1 MNKIVKLFFVA
12 VTAFSAA
19 FVQAQAPVAIDNP
32 VGTSISVNPGGF
44 GTTTICGSGG
54 GDIIGE
60 PNTSGI
66 NGVIHRFSNASW
78 TSYGNSPCLLYG
90 IDKTLNQITDANY
103 GLPGCDPATMNG
115 VTYNP
120 GSSNLAGG
128 LLVFTGSTDYTY
140 LSGASYFTSSVA
152 LRVTLT
158 VTQAATTTAIP
169 VTDDGTRLYF
179 PVAGNFDIRVY
190 IEAQSPSAPAGNH
203 LCGGTL
209 GGGVFYGSIELFDRL
224 ATNPSQKIC
233 TNFNS
238 NAATTVTPG
247 YMRFYTNSVSA
258 SASNSGPVNVGLSAT
273 LNGSG
278 TGSGT
283 LSYAWTGPNNYATQ
297 IVTIPSTVAGD
308 EGTYTLTVT
317 DMFSCTST
325 STTFLDIIT
334 DTDGDGILD
343 ATDNCPLIANPLQ
356 EDTDGDGVGDVCDNC
371 ASISNPVQTD
381 ADADNYGA
389 ACDCNDLNPAVHVA
403 PVTQTVI
410 PVDQEICYNGDA
422 IVTLTGTQVGYDY
435 YLRIDP
441 MNTIVDGPVAGTGG
455 SITLSALGLTSGE
468 TYNVYATGGGTC
480 EIQMLPI
487 LNVTIDND
495 NPTATCQNISVN
507 LSSAGTVTV
516 IPSQIDNGSS
526 DFCGITTYLING
538 GANQVYNCS
547 NIGANNAILTVADEA
562 GNTATCNATITVSDV
577 TAPIAVCQNQTVA
590 LDASGTANVLAAS
603 INNGS
608 SDACGIASLSLSP
621 NTFDCSD
628 LGSNAVTLTVTD
640 VNGNAS
646 SCNATITIQDN
657 LAPVAVSQDISVSLD
672 ASGNATIT
680 AAMINNGS
688 SDNCSISSM
697 SVAPNTFNCSNIG
710 ANSVTLTVTDV
721 NGNTNSTTAIVTVQD
736 TQNPTI
742 SCPANITQ
750 NTVVNNCGR
759 IVSYAVSG
767 SDNCTFSISQTDA
780 TGYTSGD
787 LFPVGITTQSYSITD
802 ASGNTNTCSFTVT
815 VVDNQNPTITGCPAT
830 VNVNTLPS
838 VCSAPASWV
847 APTASDNCPGV
858 TLTSTALPGST
869 FAIGTTLVTY
879 TATDASGNTASC
891 NITVIVTDNQAPI
904 FTLCPP
910 AIAANTDANECFAT
924 VAIGTA
930 SATDN
935 CTIASIVSDAPATFP
950 VGPTTV
956 TWTATDVNGLS
967 STCTQVITVTDNQL
981 PDAICQNIS
990 VPLDG
995 TGNATIT
1002 AASIDNNSDDEC
1014 GLLSV
1019 VASQTAFDC
1028 SHVGPNNITL
1038 TVTDN
1043 NNNVS
1048 TCVAVVTITE
1058 VVDPIANCQNITVQ
1072 LDASGNVSI
1081 AGNAVDNLL
1090 TPSSDNC
1097 GIDTYSVSPN
1107 TFNCTNVSSVNNVTM
1122 TVTDVHG
1129 NSASCSAVVT
1139 VQDLVAPVAL
1149 CGPHTVVLD
1158 ASGNGSLVAT
1168 DIDGGSNDA
1177 CGIAALAA
1185 SQTAFTC
1192 GNVGTNNVTL
1202 TVTDVNGNTSNC
1214 TATVTVQD
1222 NTAPIANCQNITV
1235 QLDAVGTAT
1244 VSGGAID
1251 NGSNDVCGIASL
1263 TASPGSF
1270 TCAEVGNQTVTL
1282 TVVDVNGNSST
1293 CTSTVTVE
1301 DNVAPTV
1308 SCLNVTVP
1316 LDATGN
1322 ASILATDIVPTGSGY
1337 SVNQSG
1343 VFSPVPVGGN
1353 QLFLGDD
1360 QVVGALPIGFT
1371 FNFYGTDYNQFYLS
1385 SNGFITFDNNF
1396 NSGCCSGGFIPSNDG
1411 VNNLISFSWN
1421 DIYPPGGG
1429 SIFYEVLGTAPNRR
1443 LVVSYTN
1450 LPHFPGSGADHTSQI
1465 MLYETSNIIEIHSA
1479 TITDDGSLHTMG
1491 IESANGT
1498 EGIAV
1503 PGRNQ
1508 SNWTTSNDYVAFIPQ
1523 ASLFDACGIASITAD
1538 VTSFDCSDVGA
1549 NTVNVTVTDVNGN
1562 TSVCSSTVTITDVT
1576 PPTAVCQNLT
1586 VQLDAAGSATIAA
1599 AQIDNGS
1606 TDVCTAVN
1614 LAASQT
1620 SFDCSNIGT
1629 NNVLLT
1635 VTDAYGN
1642 VSTCNSVVTVEDN
1655 IAPTITCPADISV
1668 NNDPGICGA
1677 VISYVDPIT
1686 SDNCSTSTNLIV
1698 NSGAENNDF
1707 VGWNITMNGGDGW
1720 LPFGAYGEAHSGT
1733 SAFTGSYDW
1742 VVKNQT
1748 IDLVANGYLP
1758 SYLDAAPDI
1767 FVSEWY
1773 KASACCSA
1781 TDLYF
1786 FSAELL
1792 DASLNVVG
1800 TFNLGS
1806 MMAPASSGNTW
1817 QNVTNTFSG
1826 YGPGVR
1832 YVRITHG
1839 SRDTE
1844 FWAGHYGTLIDDTE
1858 VRVAGV
1864 SPVQT
1869 AGLSSGSTFPVGTT
1883 TNTFVVTDQ
1892 SGNTSTCSFNVVV
1905 TDTEAP
1911 VAVCQD
1917 ITINLNASGNATI
1930 TTNDINNGSSDN
1942 CAIASTTLD
1951 VTSFN
1956 CSDIGANP
1964 VVLTVTDIYG
1974 LVSTCNANVTVVD
1987 NLAPTATCTSIT
1999 VPLDATGNA
2008 SINGVDVDG
2017 GSIDNCAIA
2026 TYNVV
2031 PNTFNCSNVGA
2042 NTVTLTVT
2050 DINGNSATC
2059 NATVTV
2065 QDNIAPIAQCLNLTV
2080 QLDATGN
2087 ATIADIDL
2095 NNGSSD
2101 VCGISTYLASQTTF
2115 NCSHV
2120 GTNSVTLTVTD
2131 VNGNSSTCTSTVTV
2145 EDNVAPIALCQ
2156 DITIGLD
2163 GLGNASITAS
2173 MIDNGSNDACGI
2185 LSIAASQLN
2194 FNCSNIGANTVTL
2207 TVTDNNGNVSTCIST
2222 VTVQDLFAPV
2232 VTCPSNVVVSADPGV
2247 CDASFV
2253 AIGMAT
2259 ATDNCPGSVVISNNA
2274 PSVFPLGVNNV
2285 TWSAVDGF
2293 GNVGTC
2299 IQTIT
2304 VIDSENPTI
2313 TCPAP
2318 VAVST
2323 DLNSCV
2329 ATSVVLGSPI
2339 TNDNCSVNTVTNDAP
2354 ATFPLGITVVTWT
2367 ATDFE
2372 GNSTICTQGVTVTDD
2387 QDPVITCPA
2396 TVTVPANLAA
2406 CTAVG
2411 VVLGVPSVTENCT
2424 IASVSND
2431 APVVYNLGNT
2441 TVNWTVIDGSGNTG
2455 TCAQTVT
2462 VIDTQNPTIV
2472 CPADVTVNT
2481 DPTLCTASV
2490 VALGSP
2496 VTADNCSV
2504 QPATNDA
2511 PATYPLGTTTVT
2523 WTVLDGSGN
2532 TASCTQTVTVLD
2544 NELPTIACPIN
2555 VTVNTDGGL
2564 CTASGVALGSETSA
2578 DNCSVASVTNN
2589 APATYPLGNT
2599 TVIWSVVDGSG
2610 NSATCA
2616 QTVTV
2621 VDSELPTITC
2631 PVALTVPADLGVCNA
2646 TGVAL
2651 GTPTTSDNCSVA
2663 SVSNNAPATFPIGAT
2678 NVTWVVTDGS
2688 GNTASCVQ
2696 SVTIVDTQA
2705 PTIACPADVTVPANF
2720 GSCVAT
2726 GVSLGTPTTAD
2737 NCAVT
2742 SVSSNAPG
2750 TFTLGTTTVT
2760 WTVADAA
2767 GNSTTC
2773 TQTVTVL
2780 DNQAPTIACPANVTV
2795 PADAGLCS
2803 ASGVLLGT
2811 PSTADNCSVASTT
2824 NNAPAIFP
2832 LGGTIVTWTVVDGSG
2847 NASTC
2852 TQVVTVT
2859 DTQLPTITCPVAVTV
2874 SADVASCVATGVAL
2888 GTPTTA
2894 DNCSVVS
2901 VVNNAPAI
2909 FPLGN
2914 TTVIWTVTDGSGN
2927 FATCSQLVS
2936 VTDTQLPTIACPA
2949 NITVPANSGTCV
2961 ATGLALGTPTTSD
2974 NCSVASVTNDGPFTF
2989 PLGTT
2994 TVTWT
2999 VTDGSGNT
3007 ATCTQTVTVIDT
3019 QLPTITCPVAVTVP
3033 ADAGL
3038 CTASAVALGSPV
3050 TSDNCSV
3057 ASVTNNAPTAF
3068 PLGNTAVT
3076 WTVMDGSG
3084 NLVSCSQTVTVI
3096 DTQAPTITC
3105 PANVT
3110 VSAGGGSCTA
3120 TGVALGTPTTA
3131 DNCSVASVTNNGP
3144 ATFALGATTVTW
3156 TVVDGSG
3163 NTTTC
3168 NQVITVID
3176 TENPIIT
3183 CSVPVTVLADLGSCT
3198 ATGVTLVPATGA
3210 DNCSVASITNN
3221 APVAF
3226 PLGTTNVTWTI
3237 TDGSG
3242 NTATCV
3248 QPVTV
3253 IDTQAPSIACP
3264 APVTFTADFGACY
3277 SSGVVLGTATAAD
3290 NCSVAS
3296 VTNNGTAT
3304 YAVGTTPVVWTVV
3317 DGSGNTTTCTQL
3329 VTVLDTQLPVITCPT
3344 AVTVPADLGTCVATG
3359 VALGAPTTTDNCAVG
3374 SVVNNAPAA
3383 FMLGNTT
3390 VTWTATDA
3398 SGNTATCTQ
3407 IVTVID
3413 TQAPTISCAPA
3424 VTVNNDPGQCT
3435 AVVALVSPITADN
3448 CSVASVVNNAPAAFP
3463 VGTTTVTWTVTDGS
3477 GNTSTCAQSVTVIDN
3492 ELPTISCAADIVVN
3506 TVPGNCGRIV
3516 NYATPTYVDNCLV
3529 AVMVQSDNSG
3539 LTSGSWFPVG
3549 TTVQEYTMTD
3559 QAGNSVSCNFN
3570 VTVIDNQAPIITN
3583 CPADVM
3589 AYSTAD
3595 NCNAVAFW
3603 GVPVATD
3610 NCPSGLTMTSNYAPG
3625 AELALGTYQV
3635 TYTAVD
3641 NSGNTSVC
3649 SFTVTAVDTISPT
3662 PIELP
3667 IVNGG
3672 CSVTLEAPKT
3682 DDNCS
3687 GLLIATTT
3695 TTFPVTDLGI
3705 TPVVW
3710 TFTDASGN
3718 TTNIV
3723 QYVEIDGVV
3732 DATVSY
3738 VDDVTLMA
3746 NNDNPTATY
3755 QWTNC
3760 ETGVIIGGATNQT
3773 FTPYTNGIYAVIV
3786 TENGCPEAMS
3796 MCFEIDAV
3804 GVEDLTSDELVIFP
3818 NPAVGGMFTINFS
3831 GKIEKIEVVDMI
3843 GRVIALETNIDSG
3856 SVNGSEL
3863 ASGKYFVRVYAE
3875 GTVIAKEVIVV
3886 NK

>member
-422 IVTLTGTQVGYDY
+422 IVTLTVTQVGYDY

-507 LSSAGTVTV
+507 LSSAGAVTV

-688 SDNCSISSM
+688 SDNCSIASM

-710 ANSVTLTVTDV
+710 PNSVTLTVTDV

-1158 ASGNGSLVAT
+1158 ASGNGSLLAT

-1322 ASILATDIVPTGSGY
+1322 AAITVSDINNNSTDNCAIATTTLDI
-1337 SVNQSG
+1337 
-1343 VFSPVPVGGN
+1343 
-1353 QLFLGDD
+1353 
-1360 QVVGALPIGFT
+1360 
-1371 FNFYGTDYNQFYLS
+1371 
-1385 SNGFITFDNNF
+1385 
-1396 NSGCCSGGFIPSNDG
+1396 
-1411 VNNLISFSWN
+1411 
-1421 DIYPPGGG
+1421 
-1429 SIFYEVLGTAPNRR
+1429 
-1443 LVVSYTN
+1443 
-1450 LPHFPGSGADHTSQI
+1450 
-1465 MLYETSNIIEIHSA
+1465 
-1479 TITDDGSLHTMG
+1479 
-1491 IESANGT
+1491 
-1498 EGIAV
+1498 
-1503 PGRNQ
+1503 
-1508 SNWTTSNDYVAFIPQ
+1508 
-1523 ASLFDACGIASITAD
+1523 
-1538 VTSFDCSDVGA
+1538 TSFNCSYVGP
-1549 NTVNVTVTDVNGN
+1549 NTVNLTVTDLNGN
-1562 TSVCSSTVTITDVT
+1562 STTCTSTVTVTDVT
-1576 PPTAVCQNLT
+1576 PPTAICQDIT
-1586 VQLDAAGSATIAA
+1586 VQLDAAGSASITA

-1606 TDVCTAVN
+1606 TDVCTAVT
-1614 LAASQT
+1614 LSASQT
-1620 SFDCSNIGT
+1620 AFDCSNVGT
-1629 NNVLLT
+1629 NNVTLT

-1642 VSTCNSVVTVEDN
+1642 ASTCVAVVTVEDN
-1655 IAPTITCPADISV
+1655 IAPSITCPADIVVS
-1668 NNDPGICGA
+1668 NDPGICGA
-1677 VISYVDPIT
+1677 VVNYTTPECPGFTNVYSQVGNNFENGWGPFIYEIADDFIVPDGDCWNINSVSIPFFVLGNGQPTDLNSLTLNFYSDSPGLPNTNIGSYTLTSSDWTATLVGTGFGFPVYEYQIDLPSTINLCGGTGGTTYWMSTQGSSTGSNFYWEVQSNSITGSQTVEYNGSWFPIGSFYDQVFSFGTLGTIST
-1686 SDNCSTSTNLIV
+1686 LSDNCTCPTV
-1698 NSGAENNDF
+1698 
-1707 VGWNITMNGGDGW
+1707 VQT
-1720 LPFGAYGEAHSGT
+1720 
-1733 SAFTGSYDW
+1733 TG
-1742 VVKNQT
+1742 
-1748 IDLVANGYLP
+1748 LP
-1758 SYLDAAPDI
+1758 S
-1767 FVSEWY
+1767 
-1773 KASACCSA
+1773 
-1781 TDLYF
+1781 
-1786 FSAELL
+1786 
-1792 DASLNVVG
+1792 
-1800 TFNLGS
+1800 GS
-1806 MMAPASSGNTW
+1806 
-1817 QNVTNTFSG
+1817 V
-1826 YGPGVR
+1826 
-1832 YVRITHG
+1832 
-1839 SRDTE
+1839 
-1844 FWAGHYGTLIDDTE
+1844 
-1858 VRVAGV
+1858 
-1864 SPVQT
+1864 
-1869 AGLSSGSTFPVGTT
+1869 FPVGTT
-1883 TNTFVVTDQ
+1883 TNTFVATDA
-1892 SGNTSTCSFNVVV
+1892 SGNTTTQSFTITV

-1911 VAVCQD
+1911 IATCQD
-1917 ITINLNASGNATI
+1917 ITVNLNASGNAAI
-1930 TTNDINNGSSDN
+1930 TVSDINNNSTDN
-1942 CAIASTTLD
+1942 CAIATTTLD
-1951 VTSFN
+1951 ITSFN
-1956 CSDIGANP
+1956 CSNVGPNT
-1964 VVLTVTDIYG
+1964 VELTVTDIYG
-1974 LVSTCNANVTVVD
+1974 LVSICNATVTVVD
-1987 NLAPTATCTSIT
+1987 NLAPTATCSDIT
-1999 VPLDATGNA
+1999 VQLDASGNA

-2678 NVTWVVTDGS
+2678 IVTWVVTDGS

-2737 NCAVT
+2737 NCSVT

-2773 TQTVTVL
+2773 THTVTVL

-3248 QPVTV
+3248 QSVTV

-3264 APVTFTADFGACY
+3264 SPVTFTADFGACY

-3304 YAVGTTPVVWTVV
+3304 YPVGTTPVVWTVV

-3559 QAGNSVSCNFN
+3559 QAGNSVSCSFN
-3570 VTVIDNQAPIITN
+3570 ITVIDNQAPIITN

-3843 GRVIALETNIDSG
+3843 GRVIALETNIDNG